1 MSTSSA
7 AYGPPGTP
15 GRGPDPRAARSRAAA
30 LAAAQELLVEQGW
43 AAVTHVAVA
52 ARSGV
57 GRTTLYRHWP
67 DTSGM
72 LRDAVVQRIQAA
84 HITPSGDLRADL
96 VGELDALRR
105 LLHDPV
111 SEHGMRAVIE
121 RAGVD
126 PVFARLKQELYA
138 AGSRVQR
145 EILERARAA
154 GELPADLD
162 VDLAVDRLAGPLVYR
177 RLLAGA
183 EFGTDVVQAVVDGFL
198 AAEAP
203 RG

>member
-7 AYGPPGTP
+7 AYGPQGPP

-30 LAAAQELLVEQGW
+30 LTAAQELLVEQGW

-72 LRDAVVQRIQAA
+72 LRDAIVQRIQAA

-96 VGELDALRR
+96 VGELDALRK

-111 SEHGMRAVIE
+111 SEYGMRAVIE
-121 RAGVD
+121 RAGAD
-126 PVFARLKQELYA
+126 PGFAALKQELYA

-162 VDLAVDRLAGPLVYR
+162 VDLAIDRLAGPLVYR
-177 RLLAGA
+177 RLLAGGA
-183 EFGTDVVQAVVDGFL
+183 FGTDVVRAVVDGFL
-198 AAEAP
+198 AAESP
-203 RG
+203 RP